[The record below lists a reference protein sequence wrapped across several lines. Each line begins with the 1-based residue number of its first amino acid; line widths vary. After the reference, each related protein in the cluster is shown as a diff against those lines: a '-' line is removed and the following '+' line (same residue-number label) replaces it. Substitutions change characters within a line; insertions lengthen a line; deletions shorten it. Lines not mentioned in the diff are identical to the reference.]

1 MCIRDSRESYDSA
14 TCIGAG
20 RLEEIAE
27 FCKENQVDLIIFDD
41 ELTAT
46 QIRNIEN
53 ATNVRVIDRTT
64 LILDIFAQRAR
75 SKEGQLQVE
84 LAQQRYRLPRL
95 AGMGVA
101 LSRLGAGIGTR
112 GPGETKLES
121 DKRHIRRRIA
131 FLEKELEQLEKRR
144 AMMRSRRKKDR
155 CV

>member
-1 MCIRDSRESYDSA
+1 MYDNTTEITKALLIGVDTGIFDIEQSLLELEELAKTAEAEVVGIFTQRRESYDSA

-84 LAQQRYRLPRL
+84 LAQQRYRLPR
-95 AGMGVA
+95 
-101 LSRLGAGIGTR
+101 
-112 GPGETKLES
+112 
-121 DKRHIRRRIA
+121 
-131 FLEKELEQLEKRR
+131 
-144 AMMRSRRKKDR
+144 
-155 CV
+155 